1 MQWCRWI
8 ARILVHVPD
17 ATISGCRALH
27 ATKRVMRPSPQTA
40 IVCCGERS
48 LEGGCPAAVRLS
60 ASCAVTR
67 VAQRE
72 LSLKQ
77 SWPVRALGARVRH
90 TPGFSPLPPAVADRR
105 TAAESEHSM
114 SAVSSQSQPVAASHG
129 RPTAAAQRLG
139 LRLARRAAVVRV
151 RCGVAALSSSSRCD
165 GQASP
170 AIASVT
176 ADHWRWRAKRPAVV
190 LNLHPDAACGCSPSR
205 LVAGASRMRQGA
217 LSPPTRLADVLN
229 LNLPLPPRLS

>member
-1 MQWCRWI
+1 MLQLQRAEAPRPLQWCRWI

-114 SAVSSQSQPVAASHG
+114 SAVSSQSQPVTG
-129 RPTAAAQRLG
+129 GPQRPRRDLGSGSLDAQQLLGCAAAWQR
-139 LRLARRAAVVRV
+139 
-151 RCGVAALSSSSRCD
+151 C
-165 GQASP
+165 
-170 AIASVT
+170 
-176 ADHWRWRAKRPAVV
+176 PAVV
-190 LNLHPDAACGCSPSR
+190 AATDKHRQPSP
-205 LVAGASRMRQGA
+205 A
-217 LSPPTRLADVLN
+217 SPPTIGAGVQN
-229 LNLPLPPRLS
+229 GQPWC